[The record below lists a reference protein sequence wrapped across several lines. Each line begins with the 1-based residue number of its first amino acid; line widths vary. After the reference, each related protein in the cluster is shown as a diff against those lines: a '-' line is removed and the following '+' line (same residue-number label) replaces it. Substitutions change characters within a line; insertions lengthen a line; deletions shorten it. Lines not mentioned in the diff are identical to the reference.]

1 MVLRTH
7 LQNVFPTRNRVGV
20 LMRYCAIRVDAFKM
34 LRFALTADLAYSGLG
49 HALTSIRTEYV
60 LTRTSPSRVCAQN
73 RKAGL
78 PRRKPNSPVG
88 TWVFVQLCPRERTPD
103 SRLCLM
109 AVPLLAVDWFL
120 GDASH
125 HGFANPSCVFCFIP
139 CLTLHGVAL
148 RTREGRSLRATAQR

>member
-1 MVLRTH
+1 M
-7 LQNVFPTRNRVGV
+7 QRVYLWSVATATTEVGRLPSTPDLGILV
-20 LMRYCAIRVDAFKM
+20 VWGDRHPNHHVRY
-34 LRFALTADLAYSGLG
+34 RFGGQENIWLFRPES
-49 HALTSIRTEYV
+49 
-60 LTRTSPSRVCAQN
+60 
-73 RKAGL
+73 

-88 TWVFVQLCPRERTPD
+88 TWVFVQLYPRESTPG